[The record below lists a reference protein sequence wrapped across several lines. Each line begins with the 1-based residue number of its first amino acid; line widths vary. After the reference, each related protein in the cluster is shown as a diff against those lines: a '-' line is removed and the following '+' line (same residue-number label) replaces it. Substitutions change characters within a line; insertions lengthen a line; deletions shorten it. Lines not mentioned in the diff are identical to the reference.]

1 MPYRPASAHEFCS
14 PRLDRADE
22 DTGCAQICG
31 RRPQGL
37 MAMESEAG
45 GSTIGRFFARAAALE
60 AASVPAFAALAC
72 ELRALGAPD
81 ALQHKVRRAID
92 DEFDHCARMTALAE
106 RFGEKPRTPVVRDMP
121 LRDGFAL
128 ALDNTVEGCV
138 RESFGALIATYQ
150 AAHARD
156 AEVAEAFSRIGQD
169 ETRHASLAW
178 QLQAW
183 LEVELTGA
191 QRAFVRAAQRRA
203 LAALEREFAIEHER
217 ALRELAGLPDRRA
230 ALSLHAA
237 LVQTLWT
244 ARMAAA

>member
-1 MPYRPASAHEFCS
+1 MPYRPASAGELCS
-14 PRLDRADE
+14 PSLDRAD
-22 DTGCAQICG
+22 DDITCAHICG

-37 MAMESEAG
+37 VAMASEAG
-45 GSTIGRFFARAAALE
+45 DSAIGRFFARAAALE

-106 RFGEKPRTPVVRDMP
+106 RFGAKTRPPVVRDMP
-121 LRDGFAL
+121 LRDRFAL
-128 ALDNTVEGCV
+128 ALDNAVEGCV
-138 RESFGALIATYQ
+138 RESFGALLASYQ
-150 AAHARD
+150 AAHAQD
-156 AEVAEAFSRIGQD
+156 AEAAEAFSRIGQD
-169 ETRHASLAW
+169 EARHASLAW

-183 LEVELTGA
+183 LELELAGA

-203 LAALEREFAIEHER
+203 IAALERELAIEPER

-230 ALSLHAA
+230 AASLHAA
-237 LVQTLWT
+237 LTQTLWA
-244 ARMAAA
+244 ARVAA